1 MRRPN
6 KKVDIF
12 VNGVPL
18 ILSQMRI
25 LDGYGVILQIL
36 LKSISA
42 KNTEVSLLFLAT
54 YPADMLLLLLVM
66 CYLVHE
72 MDTIHQTTRSENAS
86 LQNNTPGFVTLC
98 VCSRDS
104 F

>member
-1 MRRPN
+1 
-6 KKVDIF
+6 
-12 VNGVPL
+12 
-18 ILSQMRI
+18 MRI